1 MMDGDQIGDYMFP
14 CLKKRIIIFNTQ
26 DVSYPLVSD
35 MLDAL
40 SEKYRIRCY
49 DQFWKIDEMLKVGE
63 VFDGYYSPQAFMLFN
78 SIRDTLEE
86 YNSYCSKEI
95 VKDIC
100 RFFYDENQI
109 MMIYINDRKYI
120 QNVIDMCRYQV
131 HDDILISVMMLMD
144 SSKNNQLSPGYGYY
158 FDVEDTK
165 TAPKR
170 FVDYIHQIYDRNLT

>member
-1 MMDGDQIGDYMFP
+1 
-14 CLKKRIIIFNTQ
+14 
-26 DVSYPLVSD
+26 
-35 MLDAL
+35 
-40 SEKYRIRCY
+40 
-49 DQFWKIDEMLKVGE
+49 
-63 VFDGYYSPQAFMLFN
+63 
-78 SIRDTLEE
+78 
-86 YNSYCSKEI
+86 
-95 VKDIC
+95 
-100 RFFYDENQI
+100 

-170 FVDYIHQIYDRNLT
+170 FVDYIHQIHDRNLT